1 MLIFGLHGLH
11 LLGGGVFFEWRNE
24 WFTDIPSLCHH
35 QWQCCSCKAPKN
47 EARQQMAHGPIGQGW
62 SLEFQVWPSPIISL
76 CLQLIFRA
84 KLDGRW
90 TMQLKVLADL
100 NLWRPQSLRR
110 LFLGMGSK
118 HQVISSLRMGTK
130 WGYSIRYTPHHFKDL
145 TANAVLAQDPNQ
157 QEKKALCTAM
167 PLWNAANSNVGNS
180 KLPQQS
186 TSGTGI
192 NLFTG
197 YQP

>member
-1 MLIFGLHGLH
+1 MAYIFW
-11 LLGGGVFFEWRNE
+11 GGVFFEWRNE

-35 QWQCCSCKAPKN
+35 QWQCCSCKAPKH

-62 SLEFQVWPSPIISL
+62 SLEFQVWPSPSISL

-118 HQVISSLRMGTK
+118 HQVISSVNMIIHDPWVRLGQVFVHVEVDITWYHPVWYLANMSWCWRNRWQKTSSGNWTK
-130 WGYSIRYTPHHFKDL
+130 
-145 TANAVLAQDPNQ
+145 QNQ
-157 QEKKALCTAM
+157 
-167 PLWNAANSNVGNS
+167 
-180 KLPQQS
+180 
-186 TSGTGI
+186 
-192 NLFTG
+192 LFSEITWK
-197 YQP
+197 YCF